1 MWRRALVKSDRHPY
15 RPDHLDPDMPEI
27 GRVVKNLPS
36 MGTLL
41 RFGTAA
47 FEHFRHGTRATIDA
61 REPMEPP
68 VGYGA
73 VDRSIFRES
82 HCENQPRVCSGKHP
96 GFARI

>member
-1 MWRRALVKSDRHPY
+1 MWRWALVKSDRHPY
-15 RPDHLDPDMPEI
+15 RPHGPQADHLDPDKPEI

-73 VDRSIFRES
+73 VERSIFRES
-82 HCENQPRVCSGKHP
+82 HCEDQP
-96 GFARI
+96 